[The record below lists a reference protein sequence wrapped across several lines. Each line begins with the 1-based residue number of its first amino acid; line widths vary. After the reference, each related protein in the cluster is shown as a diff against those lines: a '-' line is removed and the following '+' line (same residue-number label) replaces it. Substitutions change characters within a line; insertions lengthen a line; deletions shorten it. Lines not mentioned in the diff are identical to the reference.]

1 MTQPDIWSVRGIPRR
16 SNARWGSKMKKNIAI
31 AISWC
36 ITIGLLVCLLWLW
49 QQFAFQNS
57 ALRNLRADLWR
68 QQVSMREKQVAVAKR
83 LEGADVSTRHD
94 VIDLLLQSA
103 TEVDVLR
110 DQNNIWNGKNEL
122 AELKRTLEKE
132 QPQQENP

>member
-1 MTQPDIWSVRGIPRR
+1 
-16 SNARWGSKMKKNIAI
+16 MKRNIAI

-36 ITIGLLVCLLWLW
+36 ITIGLLVCLWWLW
-49 QQFAFQNS
+49 QQFTFQNS

-83 LEGADVSTRHD
+83 LDGADESTRRV
-94 VIDLLLQSA
+94 VIDLLIQSA

-110 DQNNIWNGKNEL
+110 DQNDIWNGKDEL
-122 AELKRTLEKE
+122 AELKTTLEKE
-132 QPQQENP
+132 HPHRDGNAPRGASPPHH

>member
-1 MTQPDIWSVRGIPRR
+1 
-16 SNARWGSKMKKNIAI
+16 MKKNIAI

-36 ITIGLLVCLLWLW
+36 ITIGLLVCLWWLW
-49 QQFAFQNS
+49 QQFTFQNS

-83 LEGADVSTRHD
+83 LDGLDESTRRD
-94 VIDLLLQSA
+94 VIDLLIQSA

-110 DQNNIWNGKNEL
+110 NQNDIWNGKHEL
-122 AELKRTLEKE
+122 AELKTTLEKE
-132 QPQQENP
+132 YPQQENP